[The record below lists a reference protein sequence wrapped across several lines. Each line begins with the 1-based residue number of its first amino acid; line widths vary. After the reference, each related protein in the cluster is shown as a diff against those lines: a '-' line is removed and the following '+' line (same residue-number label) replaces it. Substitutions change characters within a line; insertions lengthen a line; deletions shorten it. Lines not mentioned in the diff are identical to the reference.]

1 MGRDDHRVS
10 RETRGRLDILVRELR
25 LWQRAI
31 NLVAPA
37 SLADVEQRH
46 VADSLQLLTLA
57 PQFGAW
63 VDLGSGAGFPG
74 LVIAAAE
81 PARPVT
87 LIESD
92 SRKCAFLRHAA
103 DAMGVAVEVRE
114 GRIETELTAD
124 GLAPAVIS
132 ARAVASLTRLLGY
145 AQPLLAQGTVGLFPK
160 GRSFAT
166 ELTEAQEHWH
176 FQVDIIESRTDSDG
190 RVLRI
195 SGFEGRRS

>member
-1 MGRDDHRVS
+1 MGGDQHRVS
-10 RETRGRLDILVRELR
+10 RETRARLDILVRELR
-25 LWQRAI
+25 LWQRAV
-31 NLVAPA
+31 NLVGSA

-46 VADSLQLLTLA
+46 IADSLQLLAWA
-57 PQFGAW
+57 PASGAW
-63 VDLGSGAGFPG
+63 VDLGSGGGLPG
-74 LVIAAAE
+74 LVIAAAD
-81 PARPVT
+81 PARPMT

-103 DAMGVAVEVRE
+103 LAMGLVVDVRE
-114 GRIETELTAD
+114 GRIETELAAD
-124 GLAPAVIS
+124 NPEAAVVS

-145 AQPLLAQGTVGLFPK
+145 AQPLLAQGAVGLFPK

-176 FQVDIIESRTDSDG
+176 FHVDVIESRTDSDG